1 LAVAEKVNG
10 TWTPFTGNE
19 IGAMLGH
26 WMWENW
32 RKKNPSANAGDVYV
46 VASTVSSKACMRARA
61 LNHQPRVCA
70 LT

>member
-46 VASTVSSKACMRARA
+46 VASTVSSKA
-61 LNHQPRVCA
+61 
-70 LT
+70 